1 MPGTSATARTRIK
14 VPTVRKG
21 RVRTGPRG
29 PITQNKLRGTAW
41 ATSRRSVLEEVFV
54 TGWGERVFVASGL
67 KARPVRD
74 GRAVLYYVPEEVFV
88 DHSKTGRCDEI

>member
-1 MPGTSATARTRIK
+1 MRGTSATARTRIK

-41 ATSRRSVLEEVFV
+41 ATSRRSALEEVIV
-54 TGWGERVFVASGL
+54 TGWGGLVCAGLVL
-67 KARPVRD
+67 KAPHVKD
-74 GRAVLYYVPEEVFV
+74 ELVGLYCAPEEVFV
-88 DHSKTGRCDEI
+88 AP

>member
-41 ATSRRSVLEEVFV
+41 ATSRRSALEGVIV
-54 TGWGERVFVASGL
+54 IGWGGLVSVASASR
-67 KARPVRD
+67 ARLVRD
-74 GRAVLYYVPEEVFV
+74 ERAVLYYVPEEVFV
-88 DHSKTGRCDEI
+88 AR

>member
-1 MPGTSATARTRIK
+1 MRGTSATARTRIK

-41 ATSRRSVLEEVFV
+41 ATSRRSALEEVIV
-54 TGWGERVFVASGL
+54 IGWGGLVSAVSASR
-67 KARPVRD
+67 ARLVRD
-74 GRAVLYYVPEEVFV
+74 ELVGHYCAPEEVFV
-88 DHSKTGRCDEI
+88 AP